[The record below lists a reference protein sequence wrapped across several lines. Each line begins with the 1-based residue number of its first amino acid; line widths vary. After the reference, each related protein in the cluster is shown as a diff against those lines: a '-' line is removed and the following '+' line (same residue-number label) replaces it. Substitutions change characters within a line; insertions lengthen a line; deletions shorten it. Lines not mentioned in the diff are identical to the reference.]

1 MATDI
6 YIFCDNHFEE
16 GLPIWWL
23 CAAGAAGLK
32 NLCCGA
38 VQQMLLADMLSAA
51 FVQLALQARDLQPV
65 SMAARYRAATQR
77 AVGMIEVLLEQG

>member
-1 MATDI
+1 
-6 YIFCDNHFEE
+6 
-16 GLPIWWL
+16 
-23 CAAGAAGLK
+23 
-32 NLCCGA
+32 
-38 VQQMLLADMLSAA
+38 MLLADMLSAA